1 MATCDKIVELKI
13 KQEAALNEE
22 IKNLR
27 SQLQSYKHAF
37 DQSSNKKSNPEI
49 ISAWKSKVQKGKTE
63 IQDNLDKLED
73 YFYLLGVEFRIDML
87 YDEIDDE
94 IDRASSPSN
103 GGFDFAMD
111 GMMEPL
117 LSELKNHINNILKNP
132 GDNRKQLPP
141 GEVESEVELE
151 LDIFLN
157 KILEI
162 AESMIIRPTEWDI
175 NSQTISL
182 QDENMSLLISNNSLS
197 KANKEL
203 FDENQA
209 LSAQLEESNSPLGK
223 PLTQRVFPYVN
234 WNRVNKSKNWYKD
247 VDWSTIPFDYLSA
260 IEIENI
266 DWSKLNYNE
275 AGQSKSFAI
284 DFIDWAEVNSAG
296 KAQTKVYKDLA
307 WQSIDYAKLSDET
320 KDGIDWSRIDY
331 REAIQSSSFD
341 ISIIDWGEVNSAKN
355 IKKIY
360 KDLNWESVDYG
371 SLNDE
376 VKEEIDWVRVDY
388 IEAIRSESFSLD
400 SIDIAELKN
409 NQRVFKK
416 FIKNTGL
423 RKSGADSLLNEASS
437 ETLQTIGLNSY
448 AGRIPGKMIKSFSTN
463 SGQYK
468 LVMRPSSHLRA
479 SAIAKG
485 MGGKLAEFETASES
499 NDFVDELTGL
509 LADRA
514 LSRKLSKTTAPDG
527 SSGSYLWLGGS
538 DKSTEGDWKWLS
550 SGDSIEESRQE
561 WGTKVDDDS
570 KEPDNLGAAHNM
582 NITQNSLAHGL
593 WDLSILK
600 PGGQWVDLIETNNLW
615 FVVEMN

>member
-1 MATCDKIVELKI
+1 MVERIKSRAVGGQTEAWEFSATDERLKGPRKTDEELLEMGYTWRWDEAVNDIVPI
-13 KQEAALNEE
+13 PEAL
-22 IKNLR
+22 
-27 SQLQSYKHAF
+27 
-37 DQSSNKKSNPEI
+37 SSTENPNSDLPI
-49 ISAWKSKVQKGKTE
+49 
-63 IQDNLDKLED
+63 
-73 YFYLLGVEFRIDML
+73 
-87 YDEIDDE
+87 
-94 IDRASSPSN
+94 
-103 GGFDFAMD
+103 
-111 GMMEPL
+111 
-117 LSELKNHINNILKNP
+117 SEL
-132 GDNRKQLPP
+132 
-141 GEVESEVELE
+141 
-151 LDIFLN
+151 
-157 KILEI
+157 
-162 AESMIIRPTEWDI
+162 
-175 NSQTISL
+175 
-182 QDENMSLLISNNSLS
+182 
-197 KANKEL
+197 
-203 FDENQA
+203 
-209 LSAQLEESNSPLGK
+209 SAP
-223 PLTQRVFPYVN
+223 VFPYVS
-234 WNRVNKSKNWYKD
+234 WARANRSKAWYKD
-247 VDWSTIPFDYLSA
+247 VDWSNIPFENLSGM
-260 IEIENI
+260 EIENI
-266 DWSKLNYNE
+266 DWSKVNYKE
-275 AGQSKSFAI
+275 AGKSQSFGI
-284 DFIDWAEVNSAG
+284 DLIDWGEVNSGG
-296 KAQTKVYKDLA
+296 KAQIKAYKDLD
-307 WQSIDYAKLSDET
+307 WKDIDYEKLSEET
-320 KDGIDWSRIDY
+320 KEGIDWSRMDY
-331 REAIQSSSFD
+331 KEAMQASSFD

-360 KDLNWESVDYG
+360 KDLNWGSVDYR

-423 RKSGADSLLNEASS
+423 RKSGADSLLDEASS

-570 KEPDNLGAAHNM
+570 KEPDNVGAAHDM

>member
-1 MATCDKIVELKI
+1 MKVYELEVEVEKTT
-13 KQEAALNEE
+13 NELLSARTLLDQYMQDDLDLPD
-22 IKNLR
+22 INLP
-27 SQLQSYKHAF
+27 
-37 DQSSNKKSNPEI
+37 DPELPN
-49 ISAWKSKVQKGKTE
+49 
-63 IQDNLDKLED
+63 DL
-73 YFYLLGVEFRIDML
+73 
-87 YDEIDDE
+87 
-94 IDRASSPSN
+94 
-103 GGFDFAMD
+103 D
-111 GMMEPL
+111 GMDSSCAAESETYHYCNETWVWDGESYETTTKYENGSYWFSRQALVERIKSRAVGGQTEAWEFSATDERLKGPRKTDEEL
-117 LSELKNHINNILKNP
+117 LEMGYTWRWDEAMNDIVPIPEALSSTENPNSDLPNSEL
-132 GDNRKQLPP
+132 
-141 GEVESEVELE
+141 
-151 LDIFLN
+151 
-157 KILEI
+157 
-162 AESMIIRPTEWDI
+162 
-175 NSQTISL
+175 
-182 QDENMSLLISNNSLS
+182 
-197 KANKEL
+197 
-203 FDENQA
+203 
-209 LSAQLEESNSPLGK
+209 SAP
-223 PLTQRVFPYVN
+223 VFPYVS
-234 WNRVNKSKNWYKD
+234 WARANRSKAWYKD
-247 VDWSTIPFDYLSA
+247 VDWSNIPFENLSGM
-260 IEIENI
+260 EIENI
-266 DWSKLNYNE
+266 DWSKVNYKE
-275 AGQSKSFAI
+275 AGKSKSFDI
-284 DFIDWAEVNSAG
+284 DLIDWGEVNSGG
-296 KAQTKVYKDLA
+296 KAQIKAYKDLD
-307 WQSIDYAKLSDET
+307 WKDINYEKLSEET
-320 KDGIDWSRIDY
+320 REGIDWSRMDY
-331 REAIQSSSFD
+331 KEAMQASSFD

-360 KDLNWESVDYG
+360 KDLNWESVDYR

-423 RKSGADSLLNEASS
+423 RKSGADSLLDEASS

-570 KEPDNLGAAHNM
+570 KEPDNVSAANDM